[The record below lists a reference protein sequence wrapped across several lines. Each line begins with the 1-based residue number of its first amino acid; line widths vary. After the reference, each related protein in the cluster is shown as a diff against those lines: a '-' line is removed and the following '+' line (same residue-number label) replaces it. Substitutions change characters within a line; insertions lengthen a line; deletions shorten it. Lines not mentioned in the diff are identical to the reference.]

1 MGKNKK
7 NMQNQNKNSN
17 QKSKRD
23 GIQILNNQVQDAHPI
38 ESSTL
43 SNGLFDVEIKDSL
56 IDPDTRYYI

>member
-1 MGKNKK
+1 MGKNRKK
-7 NMQNQNKNSN
+7 MHNQISNSN
-17 QKSKRD
+17 QKSKSD
-23 GIQILNNQVQDAHPI
+23 GVQILNNQVQDAHPI